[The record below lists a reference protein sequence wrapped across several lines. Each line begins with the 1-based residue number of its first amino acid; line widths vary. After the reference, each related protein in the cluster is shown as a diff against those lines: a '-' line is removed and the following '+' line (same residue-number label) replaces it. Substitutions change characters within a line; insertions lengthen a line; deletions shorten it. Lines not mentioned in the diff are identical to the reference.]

1 MKYQPIR
8 YERERSYPM
17 AVAEAWRLLA
27 DTDHFNRAIGL
38 PSVEFSVLPDPLIRR
53 AQARAFGVIPVRS
66 LRVAADPAHLF
77 YESQKLRVRAA
88 RLLEGLER
96 TLGVRGGAGLQVD
109 FRGARDLT
117 VAIGLAG
124 RRIAVGLAAATAI
137 VGTAVTASAALS
149 AGWATAVFGAVAVL
163 PTGGLLTDVLRR
175 R

>member
-27 DTDHFNRAIGL
+27 DTDHLNRAIGL
-38 PSVEFSVLPDPLIRR
+38 PSVEFSALPDPLIRR

-66 LRVAADPAHLF
+66 LRAAADPAHLF

-96 TLGVRGGAGLQVD
+96 TSEC
-109 FRGARDLT
+109 
-117 VAIGLAG
+117 
-124 RRIAVGLAAATAI
+124 AAAPGFRSI
-137 VGTAVTASAALS
+137 SGGPGTARPRSGSPGAALRL
-149 AGWATAVFGAVAVL
+149 AW
-163 PTGGLLTDVLRR
+163 LRPPR
-175 R
+175 